1 VTPSWPQLLA
11 VLLLLLLLLAAA
23 PACGGPYPIARYF
36 DAAVFDGGVD
46 AEEAP

>member
-1 VTPSWPQLLA
+1 MTPSWPQLLA
-11 VLLLLLLLLAAA
+11 VLLLLLLLAAA